1 MLNFLR
7 KKPLLKHFLYAV
19 LFLFLLFLGLFKFL
33 DHYTEHNRF
42 LKVPNFKNLHIN
54 ALDSIFKNNELR
66 YEVIDSVFD
75 KQKSKG
81 VVVNQYPPSN
91 TDVKKNR
98 KIFLTINSVKNK
110 IVRFP
115 DIFDLTLRQA
125 VTSLKKNGF
134 EIGKLQYK
142 SDIAINK
149 VLECKLNGIALQ
161 IGQELQHGS
170 IIDLIVAKGLS
181 SETVLLPN
189 LVGLSKL
196 EANIILKSN
205 SLNLG
210 LLYYDEEVKD
220 SSYAIIYS
228 QYPKFSEEIEVN
240 LGSSVDL
247 FFRNEIID

>member
-1 MLNFLR
+1 VF
-7 KKPLLKHFLYAV
+7 
-19 LFLFLLFLGLFKFL
+19 FLFLLFLGLFKYL
-33 DHYTEHNRF
+33 DYYTDHNRF
-42 LKVPNFKNLHIN
+42 LKVPDFKNLHIN

-75 KQKSKG
+75 NQKSKG
-81 VVVNQYPPSN
+81 VVVNQYPPFN

-110 IVRFP
+110 IVRLP

-125 VTSLKKNGF
+125 VSSLKKNGF

-161 IGQELQHGS
+161 IGQELQYGS

-181 SETVLLPN
+181 RETVLLPN

-228 QYPKFSEEIEVN
+228 QYPKFSKEIEVN
-240 LGSSVDL
+240 LGSSVDV

>member
-7 KKPLLKHFLYAV
+7 KKPLLKHFLYAM

-54 ALDSIFKNNELR
+54 ALDSIFKNYELR
-66 YEVIDSVFD
+66 YEIIDSVFD
-75 KQKSKG
+75 KNRSKG
-81 VVVNQYPPSN
+81 IVVNQYPSFN
-91 TDVKKNR
+91 TDVKRNR
-98 KIFLTINSVKNK
+98 KVSLTINSVKNK
-110 IVRFP
+110 IVKFP
-115 DIFDLTLRQA
+115 DIFDITLRQA
-125 VTSLKKNGF
+125 VTYLKKNGF

-149 VLECKLNGIALQ
+149 VLECKLNGIAVQ
-161 IGQELQHGS
+161 VGQELQYGS

-181 SETVLLPN
+181 KETVLLPN

-210 LLYYDEEVKD
+210 LLYYDDEVKD
-220 SSYAIIYS
+220 SSNAIIYS
-228 QYPKFSEEIEVN
+228 QYPKFSDEIEVN

>member
-1 MLNFLR
+1 MLNFFR
-7 KKPLLKHFLYAV
+7 TKPLLKHFLYAV
-19 LFLFLLFLGLFKFL
+19 FFLLLLFLCLFKFL
-33 DHYTEHNRF
+33 DYYTDHNRF
-42 LKVPNFKNLHIN
+42 LKVPDFKNLHIN

-81 VVVNQYPPSN
+81 VVVNQYPPFN

-134 EIGKLQYK
+134 EIGKLRYK